1 MAKAS
6 KSREQLVVPASVQRR
21 AGIKNGDRL
30 KFNASPKMITITVDQ
45 ESTYRPTKPE
55 LAAIRKGEAE
65 VAKGEFVTLA
75 ELLHELG
82 GRRRKVGAKKARK
95 VPS

>member
-6 KSREQLVVPASVQRR
+6 KSLDQLVVPASVQQK

-30 KFNASPKMITITVDQ
+30 KFIASPKMITITVAG
-45 ESTYRPTKPE
+45 EHTYRPTKAE
-55 LAAIRKGEAE
+55 MAALRKGEAE
-65 VAKGEFVTLA
+65 VARGEFVTLA
-75 ELLHELG
+75 ELVHELG
-82 GRRRKVGAKKARK
+82 GRRRKVGTKKARR